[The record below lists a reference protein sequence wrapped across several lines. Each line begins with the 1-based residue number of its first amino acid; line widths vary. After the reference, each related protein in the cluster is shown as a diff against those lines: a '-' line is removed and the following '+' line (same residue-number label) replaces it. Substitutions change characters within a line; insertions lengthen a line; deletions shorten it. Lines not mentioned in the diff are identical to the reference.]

1 MREPGKSLRV
11 YADTSVYGGVL
22 DEEFAGPSR
31 TFFEQVR
38 AGYFRLVLSPLVRD
52 ELGAAPD
59 RVQALF
65 REILPIAEVADVT
78 EEAVRLHQA
87 YLAAAI
93 LVPKWEADA
102 LHVALATVSQCRVL
116 VSWNF
121 RQIVN
126 FQKIPL
132 YNGVNLASGY
142 GVLGIHTPQEVIAY
156 EEPEENL

>member
-1 MREPGKSLRV
+1 MRELGKSIRV

-38 AGYFRLVLSPLVRD
+38 AGYFRLVLSPVVRD
-52 ELGAAPD
+52 ELGAAPE
-59 RVQALF
+59 RIQSLF
-65 REILPIAEVADVT
+65 REMLPRAEVADVS

-87 YLAAAI
+87 YLEAAI

-121 RQIVN
+121 KHIVN

-132 YNGVNLASGY
+132 YNGVNLARGY